1 MKKHLDT
8 TRPMLSSI
16 RRAFLSGVILL
27 APLGITFFV
36 FNWLVLGIGG
46 RFKEKLFFFLP
57 PETLADPKLQL
68 FWNLTGTI
76 IVVFL
81 VTLLGFLSR
90 YFVAK
95 YLWTLGERIL
105 HNLPVVNTVYTSVK
119 QIVDTFSSQNRAVF
133 EKVVL
138 IQFPKKG
145 SYAIGFL
152 TGDSKGEIRKKT
164 GQPLRNI
171 FVPTTPNPTSGFL
184 IMFHEDD
191 IQELD
196 MSVGEGMKFIISGGA
211 VVPNWTSAASIE
223 DQSE

>member
-1 MKKHLDT
+1 
-8 TRPMLSSI
+8 MLTSI
-16 RRAFLSGVILL
+16 RRAFLSGVVLL

-36 FNWLVLGIGG
+36 FNWLVLKIGG
-46 RFKEKLFFFLP
+46 SFKAKLLFFLP
-57 PETLADPKLQL
+57 QEVLSDPRHEL
-68 FWNLTGTI
+68 FWNATATL
-76 IVVFL
+76 IVIFL

-95 YLWTLGERIL
+95 YLWSLGERVL
-105 HNLPVVNTVYTSVK
+105 NNLPGVNTVYTSVK
-119 QIVDTFSSQNRAVF
+119 QIVETFSSQNRAVF

-138 IQFPKKG
+138 IQFPRKG

-152 TGDSKGEIRKKT
+152 TGDSKGEIRRKT
-164 GQPLRNI
+164 DQPLRNI

-184 IMFHEDD
+184 VMLPKDD

-211 VVPNWTSAASIE
+211 VVPDWVQAEAIAE
-223 DQSE
+223 PGD